1 MKKNYKHI
9 IWDWNGT
16 LFNDV
21 DLCVDVMNGILL
33 RNKKPGISVNHYKSI
48 FAFPVV
54 NYYKILGLDTS
65 EEKFKDLSVDFIGE
79 YESRKTECMLTEN
92 AASILDEISQSGIK
106 QSILSAYTQN
116 TLEELVGEMKI
127 EHHFEN
133 IVGLDN
139 IYAAGK
145 NGIAKKLMNKIEEP
159 QEEILLIGDTEH
171 DYEIA
176 RELGVDS
183 ILAATGH
190 QTKEKLLKLGV
201 PVVNE
206 LAELKNY
213 ISFPR

>member
-159 QEEILLIGDTEH
+159 SEEILLIGDTEH